1 MIFTA
6 PIQHSHEIRLFL
18 SRHSIRYKIFSAVT
32 IAEYTI
38 ADIAEKHLTFL
49 QTKFS
54 ITIPINTVPDTYHF
68 TNFMVN
74 LKKKMI
80 FKIKIPVILTFSLQA
95 QSSLQERVL
104 FLLFSSWIRIRI
116 LHADPDTESPL

>member
-1 MIFTA
+1 M
-6 PIQHSHEIRLFL
+6 
-18 SRHSIRYKIFSAVT
+18 KIKRSDVG
-32 IAEYTI
+32 II
-38 ADIAEKHLTFL
+38 KNI

-54 ITIPINTVPDTYHF
+54 KTIPINTVPGTYHF

-80 FKIKIPVILTFSLQA
+80 FKIKVPVILTFSLQA

-104 FLLFSSWIRIRI
+104 FLLFTSWIRIRI
-116 LHADPDTESPL
+116 LHADPDIESPL